1 MGLKCFSQN
10 AESFPLEY
18 RVWKHDLHRFSQK
31 FSPKNEAGDSYK
43 KNSYI
48 KKRCKKNSYK
58 NGVFPGS
65 SSVISRLRIS
75 TRLKLNSFKNRK
87 SVNIPF
93 LCNRLIHRSVFVKV
107 DWKIPKKGRFLSF
120 KYFFCTRFTH
130 YWMIEALVRIRKESF
145 KNISRSL
152 LPFF

>member
-1 MGLKCFSQN
+1 MCTAQTCCPNISENDFLIRITSLRPEPGLFLISNWNWENLRLTLPEIMGLKCFSQN

-48 KKRCKKNSYK
+48 KKWCKKNSYK

-65 SSVISRLRIS
+65 PSVISRLRIS

-107 DWKIPKKGRFLSF
+107 D
-120 KYFFCTRFTH
+120 
-130 YWMIEALVRIRKESF
+130 
-145 KNISRSL
+145 
-152 LPFF
+152 